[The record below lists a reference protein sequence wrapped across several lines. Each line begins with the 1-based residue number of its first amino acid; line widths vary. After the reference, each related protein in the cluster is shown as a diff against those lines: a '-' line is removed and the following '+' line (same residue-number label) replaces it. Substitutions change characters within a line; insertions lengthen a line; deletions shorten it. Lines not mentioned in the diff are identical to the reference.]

1 MAGKSMT
8 AWSKFETER
17 NEQGQ
22 PTKTIMPGDTVSQ
35 SDLGVSDEE
44 WEYLVET
51 GAVREEE
58 YPDVPDDVSP
68 AEYQKQVTN
77 AAVNMSEAQAAV
89 DEATSLGV
97 EPPPEGE
104 DRQPNVDTPVAKQP
118 EAARASAEK
127 KG

>member
-8 AWSKFETER
+8 AWSKFNTEV
-17 NEQGQ
+17 NEYGQ
-22 PTKTIMPGDTVSQ
+22 PTKTIMPGESVSQ

-58 YPDVPDDVSP
+58 YPDIPADVSP
-68 AEYQKQVTN
+68 AEYQKSVAN
-77 AAVNMSEAQAAV
+77 AAVELSEAQAAL
-89 DEATSLGV
+89 DTMTEAGV
-97 EPPPEGE
+97 EPHEG
-104 DRQPNVDTPVAKQP
+104 DQQPAVDTPVAKQP
-118 EAARASAEK
+118 AAATADK